1 MRTELA
7 IAAQFVAD
15 HPDETAV
22 VLERVSFNDAAAL
35 LAELEPAI
43 AAQAIARISAS
54 LAVDCLRS
62 MHGEQVARL
71 LTELP
76 VDLAARLL
84 RLATEETRQ
93 RWLMAMPP
101 ESAELLARKLRYPS
115 ATAGALAD
123 PLVLALPEDTAVA
136 EAQKHLR
143 RSPERAYYY
152 IYVVDREHRLV
163 GVLDMRELMH
173 ASPRATLSSVMH
185 RDPVRVPAQ
194 SDLATITAHPGWRDL
209 DALPVVDLAGVF
221 FGIVRHRTIRQA
233 AGGAGAQAPVEPV
246 VSALLGL
253 GELYWTGLAA
263 LLSSLSPGRGSVPA
277 GVSQKE

>member
-7 IAAQFVAD
+7 IAAQFVED
-15 HPDETAV
+15 HPEETAA

-35 LAELEPAI
+35 LAELDPAL

-62 MHGEQVARL
+62 MHREQVGRVLAA
-71 LTELP
+71 LP

-84 RLATEETRQ
+84 RLTTDEVRE
-93 RWLMAMPP
+93 RWLTVMPP
-101 ESAELLARKLRYPS
+101 ESAEVLTRKLRYPP

-123 PLVLALPEDTAVA
+123 PLVLALPEDTIVA

-152 IYVVDREHRLV
+152 IYVVDRQHRLV
-163 GVLDMRELMH
+163 GALDIRELMH
-173 ASPRATLSSVMH
+173 GSPRAPLSSVMH

-194 SDLATITAHPGWRDL
+194 SDLATVTAHPGWREL
-209 DALPVVDLAGVF
+209 DALPVVDQAGVF
-221 FGIVRHRTIRQA
+221 YGIVRHRTIRQI
-233 AGGAGAQAPVEPV
+233 AGGAGEPGPVAPMVNT
-246 VSALLGL
+246 LLGL
-253 GELYWTGLAA
+253 GELYWTGIAA
-263 LLSSLSPGRGSVPA
+263 LLRSFSRGRGNQPNGIS
-277 GVSQKE
+277 GKE